1 VVNTTPTSGPSNGT
15 ITINADGTY
24 TYTPNAN
31 FNGNDQVVVQIC
43 DNGTPLPAICVND
56 TIFITVNPINDGP
69 VVDNETHVTPQQIP
83 VSGDLTNSG
92 DTDID
97 GNLVVNTT
105 PLSGP
110 TNGTITI
117 NSDGTYT
124 YTPNAGFSGSD
135 TVIVEICDD
144 GTPLP
149 AICVND
155 TIFITVD
162 GCLTN
167 PNLDC
172 DGDGVTNADEIADG
186 TNPSD
191 PCSVDVASVSLTP
204 SAAWNDL
211 DCDSDGLTNG
221 DEQTEGT
228 DPFNPDTDGDGV
240 TDGTEVADGT
250 EPLDP
255 CDLLLVSISV
265 TPAAT
270 WADLD
275 CDNDGLTNGE
285 EATEGTDPFNPDT
298 DGDGVTDGTEV
309 ADGTEPLDPCDLLLA
324 SISVTPAATWAE
336 LDCDNDG
343 LTNGEEATEGTDPFN
358 PDTDGDGVTD
368 GTEVADG
375 TEPLDPCD
383 LLLASISVTPAT
395 TWADLDCDNDG
406 LTNGEEATEGTDP
419 FNPDTDGDGVLD
431 GTEVTDGTNPIDP
444 CDLLVA
450 SQTVTPSDTWADLD
464 CDGDGITNGEETDGG
479 SNPFDPCDPNTCGIV
494 IPEAFTPDGD
504 GINDEFVILGIE
516 NYPNNEIII
525 FNRWGSLVYSTTGYQ
540 NDWTGTVNQGI
551 VIGNEGLPTGT
562 YYYMLDLKEDGKDDI
577 FKGYIYLQR

>member
-1 VVNTTPTSGPSNGT
+1 
-15 ITINADGTY
+15 
-24 TYTPNAN
+24 
-31 FNGNDQVVVQIC
+31 
-43 DNGTPLPAICVND
+43 
-56 TIFITVNPINDGP
+56 
-69 VVDNETHVTPQQIP
+69 
-83 VSGDLTNSG
+83 
-92 DTDID
+92 
-97 GNLVVNTT
+97 
-105 PLSGP
+105 
-110 TNGTITI
+110 
-117 NSDGTYT
+117 
-124 YTPNAGFSGSD
+124 
-135 TVIVEICDD
+135 
-144 GTPLP
+144 
-149 AICVND
+149 
-155 TIFITVD
+155 
-162 GCLTN
+162 
-167 PNLDC
+167 
-172 DGDGVTNADEIADG
+172 
-186 TNPSD
+186 
-191 PCSVDVASVSLTP
+191 
-204 SAAWNDL
+204 
-211 DCDSDGLTNG
+211 
-221 DEQTEGT
+221 
-228 DPFNPDTDGDGV
+228 
-240 TDGTEVADGT
+240 
-250 EPLDP
+250 
-255 CDLLLVSISV
+255 LLASISV

-270 WADLD
+270 WAELD

-324 SISVTPAATWAE
+324 SISVTPASAWAD
-336 LDCDNDG
+336 LDCDDDG

-368 GTEVADG
+368 GTEIADG